1 MALPPYPRRYVA
13 SVNIQGQPLR
23 RVGVIEHQG
32 QFWLVPEW
40 AIHND
45 HAAPTRMIPLDK
57 LRAKDQR
64 HVARRQADFSIQ
76 WPIPASLL
84 LGEPSPSEI
93 AQYGVL
99 INPPVRFQKPP
110 AAP

>member
-1 MALPPYPRRYVA
+1 MSLPPYPRRYVA
-13 SVNIQGQPLR
+13 LVNVQSQDQR
-23 RVGVIEHQG
+23 RVGVIEHIG

-64 HVARRQADFSIQ
+64 HVARRQADFLVQ
-76 WPIPASLL
+76 WPIPATLL
-84 LGEPSPSEI
+84 IGEPSPSEI
-93 AQYGVL
+93 AQYGVVMQ
-99 INPPVRFQKPP
+99 PPARFQKPP
-110 AAP
+110 PSQ